1 MMAWWEEGLM
11 WNSDFVGT
19 KAQPIGITPREVF
32 FSGRSLGP
40 RPLAALGTIP
50 PALRSLQTPSLGLH
64 WPGRQERRRAGHRIC
79 FSPTCLQ
86 TPSCWECWLH
96 GPDRR
101 DMLMASSGK
110 TGARAPVGRPTD
122 HSSNPAET
130 PVLSLGPL
138 QGASGKWVSG
148 GCLWSRPC
156 TLPTPTP
163 PSHPQ
168 APHSAVRTMAA
179 LSC

>member
-1 MMAWWEEGLM
+1 MT

-32 FSGRSLGP
+32 FLAEAWACGLWLPLGQSLMPSGACRLPPWPPLPREAGEKESRRQDVLLPQPSPDAILLGE
-40 RPLAALGTIP
+40 RTLG
-50 PALRSLQTPSLGLH
+50 
-64 WPGRQERRRAGHRIC
+64 ER
-79 FSPTCLQ
+79 
-86 TPSCWECWLH
+86 WLH

-122 HSSNPAET
+122 HSSSPAET

-148 GCLWSRPC
+148 GGLWSRPRA
-156 TLPTPTP
+156 LPTPTP
-163 PSHPQ
+163 PSTPQ
-168 APHSAVRTMAA
+168 DSHSVAMTMAA
-179 LSC
+179 L